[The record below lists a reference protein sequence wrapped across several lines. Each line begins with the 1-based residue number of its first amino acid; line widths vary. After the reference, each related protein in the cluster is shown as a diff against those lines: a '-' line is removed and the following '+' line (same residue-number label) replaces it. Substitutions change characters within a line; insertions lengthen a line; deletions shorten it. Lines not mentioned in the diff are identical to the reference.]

1 MALIFDVS
9 PYTAALS
16 NVFRVMVTELTVLEI
31 VLNPQ
36 PWKEQ
41 KRVLCAQI
49 VVAKLISVVLK
60 QSVILIE
67 TA

>member
-49 VVAKLISVVLK
+49 VVPKLVSVVLK